1 MQKEKV
7 AIYKT
12 EKTAFRSAY
21 IIAYCCIPLLGLGFY
36 LLYRLQKR
44 IENSAVRFFDD
55 RIEALNN
62 DSVVKIYMKDLQK
75 VSKSSTKKQKK
86 YKLADV
92 VVESEN
98 QRIIC
103 AGIKESD
110 ADHLEN
116 VLTLAIDA
124 EKKRRALQERANV
137 QVDKNIKLGALEH
150 MNSLVGMWQQGLISD
165 EDFHKEKAKFTN
177 E

>member
-7 AIYKT
+7 AIHKT
-12 EKTAFRSAY
+12 EKKAFRTAY

-36 LLYRLQKR
+36 LLYRLNKR
-44 IENSAVRFFDD
+44 IEDSAVYFFDD
-55 RIEALNN
+55 RIEALDNG
-62 DSVVKIYMKDLQK
+62 SVTKIYMKDLLK
-75 VSKSSTKKQKK
+75 VSRTSDEKQKK

-92 VVESEN
+92 IIESEN
-98 QRIIC
+98 QKIIC
-103 AGIKESD
+103 AGINESD

-116 VLTLAIDA
+116 VLTLAIEA
-124 EKKRRALQERANV
+124 EKKRRALKERTKV

-150 MNSLVGMWQQGLISD
+150 MNNLVGMWQQGLISD
-165 EDFHKEKAKFTN
+165 EDFQKEKEKFTN